1 MTGNKMSPTQL
12 TLLTALNMLGS
23 GIIMLPAKLAE
34 VGMISSLSWIF
45 AATGAVAISYVF
57 ARCGMLSKRPG
68 LGGIA
73 EYAFGHTGAFMVN
86 CIYGFS
92 LITANIAIT
101 YSALGYLLGLVG
113 GGIHTSDNSS
123 IWIWVGTVALLW
135 VATLLNFRGARFT
148 GVISVALIWG
158 VLLPVLVLLL
168 MGGFWFEA
176 STFAVNWNPTG
187 LSAWDATTAS
197 IALTFWCFLGLES
210 ACANGD
216 AVENPSRNVP
226 RSVLIATVS
235 VAVLYV
241 VTTSL
246 IAGIVPSEQM
256 VGSTAPFGVV
266 FAAMIGEGAG
276 AVVASTLVLAMIGS
290 LVSWQFTLSRVFKTS
305 AEVGDFPAIFARTNA
320 KGVPIVGFI
329 ILTSIQSILALLV
342 ASPNLLKQFDFLVDF
357 SVITNIIPYVLCM
370 AGSFYLSRKMKLSR
384 GRLIQTDICAT
395 YGIAFLFLLFL
406 SMDSLTMKIG
416 AISVFLGW
424 VLYGVRRAQ
433 TPDENIPLISTAHA
447 DANLKSNE

>member
-1 MTGNKMSPTQL
+1 
-12 TLLTALNMLGS
+12 
-23 GIIMLPAKLAE
+23 
-34 VGMISSLSWIF
+34 
-45 AATGAVAISYVF
+45 
-57 ARCGMLSKRPG
+57 
-68 LGGIA
+68 
-73 EYAFGHTGAFMVN
+73 
-86 CIYGFS
+86 
-92 LITANIAIT
+92 
-101 YSALGYLLGLVG
+101 
-113 GGIHTSDNSS
+113 
-123 IWIWVGTVALLW
+123 
-135 VATLLNFRGARFT
+135 
-148 GVISVALIWG
+148 
-158 VLLPVLVLLL
+158 
-168 MGGFWFEA
+168 
-176 STFAVNWNPTG
+176 
-187 LSAWDATTAS
+187 
-197 IALTFWCFLGLES
+197 
-210 ACANGD
+210 
-216 AVENPSRNVP
+216 
-226 RSVLIATVS
+226 
-235 VAVLYV
+235 
-241 VTTSL
+241 
-246 IAGIVPSEQM
+246 
-256 VGSTAPFGVV
+256 
-266 FAAMIGEGAG
+266 MIGEGAG

-342 ASPNLLKQFDFLVDF
+342 ASQNLLKQFDFLVDF

>member
-1 MTGNKMSPTQL
+1 MTGNKMSSTQL

-101 YSALGYLLGLVG
+101 YSALGYLLGIFG
-113 GGIHTSDNSS
+113 GGIHASDNSS
-123 IWIWVGTVALLW
+123 IWIWVGTVVLLW
-135 VATLLNFRGARFT
+135 VTTLLNFRGPRFT
-148 GVISVALIWG
+148 GVVAAAFIWG
-158 VLLPVLVLLL
+158 VLLPVLALLL
-168 MGGFWFEA
+168 MGGFWFDP
-176 STFAVNWNPTG
+176 SIFVLNWNPKG

-216 AVENPSRNVP
+216 AVEKPSRNVP
-226 RSVLIATVS
+226 RSVLIATFS

-246 IAGIVPSEQM
+246 IAGIVPSEEM
-256 VGSTAPFGVV
+256 AGSTAPFGVV

-276 AVVASTLVLAMIGS
+276 AVVASSLVLAMIGS

-320 KGVPIVGFI
+320 KGVPIVGLI
-329 ILTSIQSILALLV
+329 ILTSIQSLLALLV
-342 ASPNLLKQFDFLVDF
+342 ASPSLLKQFDFLVDF

-370 AGSFYLSRKMKLSR
+370 AGSFYLARRMKLSR
-384 GRLIQTDICAT
+384 RRLIQTDICAT

-424 VLYGVRRAQ
+424 VLYGLRRAQ
-433 TPDENIPLISTAHA
+433 TPDDAPTLSTDASTDA
-447 DANLKSNE
+447 DLTSNT